1 MYIGKPKIING
12 PRDEQVG
19 IVSGNESVT
28 LTCKVT
34 GDDIIG
40 GYWERL
46 GSGPLPN
53 KANMSSLN
61 NDKTRLKLTIV
72 GVHPKYSG
80 MYHCV
85 MYSQWGVVQSRN
97 IQVTITSESNNVLM

>member
-40 GYWERL
+40 GHWKGWVVVHYQI
-46 GSGPLPN
+46 
-53 KANMSSLN
+53 
-61 NDKTRLKLTIV
+61 KLTCHHSIMT
-72 GVHPKYSG
+72 K
-80 MYHCV
+80 
-85 MYSQWGVVQSRN
+85 
-97 IQVTITSESNNVLM
+97 LD